1 MAEETQKTPESTTVR
16 IYGKTKGRL
25 KKVVRKIADQEDR
38 DVTELEIAD
47 ELLNEGLQKRERKL
61 GIEQ

>member
-1 MAEETQKTPESTTVR
+1 MAEETQKTQDSTTVR

-25 KKVVRKIADQEDR
+25 KKVVRKIADKEER

-47 ELLNEGLQKRERKL
+47 ELLNEGLTKR
-61 GIEQ
+61 